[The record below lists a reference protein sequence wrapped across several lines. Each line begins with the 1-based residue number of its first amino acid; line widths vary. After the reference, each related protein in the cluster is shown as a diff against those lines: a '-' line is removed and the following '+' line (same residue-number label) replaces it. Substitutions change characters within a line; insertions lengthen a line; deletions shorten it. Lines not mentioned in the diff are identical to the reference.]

1 MADKKIAILTS
12 TKPLRGHFVEG
23 GREIERLDPSRL
35 MALTELFDTIIIG
48 SRAHNDF
55 YTRIRQALS
64 RKLRR
69 KFIFYPRAFF
79 NRFVY
84 TQKLSGPVDDR
95 DEGWKEILRANN
107 INFVLEITVGLDEFH
122 DGIKTFHW
130 TEIELFLRDDRVTV
144 VGENLLPPTT
154 GH

>member
-12 TKPLRGHFVEG
+12 TKPLRGFFIEG
-23 GREIERLDPSRL
+23 GREVERLDPSRL
-35 MALTELFDTIIIG
+35 MVLTELFDTIIIG
-48 SRAHNDF
+48 SRAHDDF

-84 TQKLSGPVDDR
+84 TQKLSGPVNDR
-95 DEGWKEILRANN
+95 DEGWKEILRVND
-107 INFVLEITVGLDEFH
+107 INFVPEITVGLDEFH
-122 DGIKTFHW
+122 DGIKTFRW

-144 VGENLLPPTT
+144 VGEDFLSPST
-154 GH
+154 GR